1 VTPVCSLDELEDG
14 RPHRVEV
21 DGVPL
26 ALVRC
31 GDRVF
36 AVNDICSH
44 AHISL
49 SGGAVWCDELEIECP
64 KHGSTFSLLTGEPA
78 TLPATQPVDVYA
90 VEIIDGV
97 VHVDIRSR
105 QGAR

>member
-1 VTPVCSLDELEDG
+1 MTPVCSFDELEDG
-14 RPHRVEV
+14 KLHRVEV
-21 DGVPL
+21 DAVPV

-31 GDRVF
+31 GDQVF

-44 AHISL
+44 AHVSL

-64 KHGSTFSLLTGEPA
+64 KHGSTFSMLTGEPA
-78 TLPATQPVDVYA
+78 TLPATQPIDVYA